1 LNVLRTL
8 SRVRGII
15 RIFRVTPNTPSH
27 GRSLAVIELPWDI
40 DREAWRRLYY
50 SEEVAALGTT
60 KALKLKAL
68 PQEAYWYF
76 YKALA
81 FGSANPDEQP
91 KLASLAMEI
100 AELLDGAFLAG
111 NIVASLMR
119 ANLNADFWL
128 RLLQCL
134 RDYTAPAH
142 VWKAP

>member
-1 LNVLRTL
+1 
-8 SRVRGII
+8 
-15 RIFRVTPNTPSH
+15 
-27 GRSLAVIELPWDI
+27 
-40 DREAWRRLYY
+40 
-50 SEEVAALGTT
+50 
-60 KALKLKAL
+60 
-68 PQEAYWYF
+68 
-76 YKALA
+76 
-81 FGSANPDEQP
+81 
-91 KLASLAMEI
+91 MEI